1 MNMTNAQDFHKTL
14 VASDTNTDPYRQA
27 LVAITKATG
36 IQISA
41 LASELAWQTWGAES
55 KPAGK

>member
-1 MNMTNAQDFHKTL
+1 MTNAQDFHKTL